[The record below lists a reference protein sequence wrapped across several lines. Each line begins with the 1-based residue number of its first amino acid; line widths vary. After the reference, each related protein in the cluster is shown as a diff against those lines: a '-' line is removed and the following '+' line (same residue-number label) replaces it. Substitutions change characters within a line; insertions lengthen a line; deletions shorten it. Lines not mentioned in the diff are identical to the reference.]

1 MTVCDYKNLKATQQ
15 VVDKIYKEY
24 AREKNFP
31 GFTYAVIA
39 DGQML
44 YSGNLGFTD
53 VNKKIEVNN
62 SSAFRIASMT
72 KSFTTL
78 AILKLRDDGK
88 LRLDDPASLYIP
100 EMKNI
105 KYLTEDAPVITIR
118 DLMTHSAGFPEDNPW
133 GDRQLAVSDDEL
145 LKVVKQ
151 VSFSNVP
158 GISYEYS
165 NLGFSLLGYIIKQVT
180 GKPYNV
186 YIDEN
191 ILKPLGMHN
200 TYWEYTNVLPDKL
213 AHGYRRIN
221 NQWKEEELLHH
232 GAYGAMGGLI
242 TTIEDFSKYAALHL
256 SAWPPSNQKE
266 SSVLKRSS
274 LREMHQPWR
283 FNTMNLNFKYPNG
296 RSCPLAIAYGYG
308 LGWSKD
314 CEGRIRV
321 GHSGGLPGFGSYW
334 GMLPDYGIAVVSFAN
349 LTYAPNTFINLKV
362 LDTLITLAD
371 LKPRQLTPSDIL
383 VKRKKELLELL
394 PNFNGANERGIFAV
408 NFFDDYIIDSL
419 RKNAEMLYKKAGKIL
434 RVREIRPENQLRGS
448 FLLEGENTDLVIFFT
463 LTPEN
468 PPLIQEYSIKE
479 KTKN

>member
-1 MTVCDYKNLKATQQ
+1 
-15 VVDKIYKEY
+15 
-24 AREKNFP
+24 
-31 GFTYAVIA
+31 
-39 DGQML
+39 
-44 YSGNLGFTD
+44 
-53 VNKKIEVNN
+53 
-62 SSAFRIASMT
+62 
-72 KSFTTL
+72 
-78 AILKLRDDGK
+78 
-88 LRLDDPASLYIP
+88 
-100 EMKNI
+100 
-105 KYLTEDAPVITIR
+105 
-118 DLMTHSAGFPEDNPW
+118 
-133 GDRQLAVSDDEL
+133 
-145 LKVVKQ
+145 
-151 VSFSNVP
+151 
-158 GISYEYS
+158 
-165 NLGFSLLGYIIKQVT
+165 
-180 GKPYNV
+180 
-186 YIDEN
+186 
-191 ILKPLGMHN
+191 
-200 TYWEYTNVLPDKL
+200 
-213 AHGYRRIN
+213 
-221 NQWKEEELLHH
+221 
-232 GAYGAMGGLI
+232 MGGLI

-434 RVREIRPENQLRGS
+434 RVREIRPENELRGS